1 MRLAFAQR
9 VSLALFIVASG
20 MACRKA
26 PEELPPP
33 KAVESAVS
41 PKPTAPEA
49 PPSSALPAVTAPV
62 ASAKECPKDP
72 DPPTAPVTR
81 PIEFPEAKTR
91 VDAEIARTEHE
102 VTRGLMYRTSMP
114 ADRGMLFRMPRR
126 EEQIFWMRNTC
137 ISLDM
142 MFLDDDGTI
151 VGILE
156 NVPTLNEEQRTV
168 HKPSRYVLEVNGGF
182 CKAHGIKAGMKAK
195 LPG

>member
-49 PPSSALPAVTAPV
+49 PPSSALPAV

-182 CKAHGIKAGMKAK
+182 CKAHGIKTGMKAK

>member
-1 MRLAFAQR
+1 
-9 VSLALFIVASG
+9 
-20 MACRKA
+20 
-26 PEELPPP
+26 
-33 KAVESAVS
+33 
-41 PKPTAPEA
+41 
-49 PPSSALPAVTAPV
+49 V

>member
-49 PPSSALPAVTAPV
+49 PPSSALPAATGPV

-72 DPPTAPVTR
+72 DPPTVPVTR

>member
-9 VSLALFIVASG
+9 VSLALFLVAAAV
-20 MACRKA
+20 ACRKA

-41 PKPTAPEA
+41 PKPTSPEA
-49 PPSSALPAVTAPV
+49 PPSAAIAAVTGSV
-62 ASAKECPKDP
+62 ASTKECPKDP
-72 DPPTAPVTR
+72 DPPTAAVTR
-81 PIEFPEAKTR
+81 PIEFPEAKVR

-114 ADRGMLFRMPRR
+114 TDHGMLFRMPRR
-126 EEQIFWMRNTC
+126 EEQVFWMRNTC

-182 CKAHGIKAGMKAK
+182 CKAHGVKAGMKAK